1 MAKLGRSIFSLG
13 DSVPKPSGTA
23 REMLN
28 KVPQLTLFFWVIKI
42 LCTTVGET
50 GADLLNAKLGLGL
63 TNTTY
68 IMGASLVITMVF
80 EFMKNKY
87 VPGLY
92 WLAVV
97 LLSVVGTL
105 ITDNLTDNFKVPL
118 VTTTIVFSVALAATF
133 AT

>member
-1 MAKLGRSIFSLG
+1 M
-13 DSVPKPSGTA
+13 
-23 REMLN
+23 
-28 KVPQLTLFFWVIKI
+28 
-42 LCTTVGET
+42 
-50 GADLLNAKLGLGL
+50 

-68 IMGASLVITMVF
+68 IMGAFLVITLVF

-105 ITDNLTDNFKVPL
+105 ITDNLSDNFKVPL

-133 AT
+133 ATWYAVEKSLSVHSIYTHRREAF